1 MALNVGSI
9 ASRIVVVAEPRTPVT
24 KVAQL
29 MRENHIGAVIVIE
42 DAPPSNRP
50 IGIITDR
57 DLVVEVLAM
66 DVDYRSLTASDVMTS
81 NPTTVRETDAIFDA
95 VEIMQRTGVRR
106 LPVIDNEDRL
116 VAILT
121 FDDVIE
127 ILAQELG
134 DLAKTIRREQKREER
149 ARK

>member
-1 MALNVGSI
+1 
-9 ASRIVVVAEPRTPVT
+9 
-24 KVAQL
+24 